1 MEKSALYTAA
11 VIFAAVSALHWV
23 RVFNKTEI
31 VIGDASLPL
40 WVSLAGGVVSALLA
54 LWMAVAGRRS

>member
-1 MEKSALYTAA
+1 MEKAALYTAA

-40 WVSLAGGVVSALLA
+40 WVSLAAGVVFTGLVV
-54 LWMAVAGRRS
+54 WMVAAGRRL